1 MDDEAPP
8 APAPP
13 PGSTRQVRSVR
24 SGALTASA
32 QPADSAAPGTP
43 GTVVPVSSV
52 TLPLPTGPRA
62 AVPVQGGRA
71 RRRMPGVAPVSLASA
86 AVLVPWIVYLTRSL
100 PRTYL
105 LTGWSSAWVGFD
117 LLLTGALATTGLLAR
132 RHHPLWPS
140 AAFASAALLVADAWF
155 DVMTSGTGGL
165 LVPVL
170 SAALLELPLAALLVA
185 RAVHA
190 VAPQPVTRTVA
201 SQEGATTEG

>member
-8 APAPP
+8 APAPG
-13 PGSTRQVRSVR
+13 PGSTRDVRTTR
-24 SGALTASA
+24 SRSLTVPA
-32 QPADSAAPGTP
+32 QPTDSAAPGMP
-43 GTVVPVSSV
+43 DIVVPVSTA
-52 TLPLPTGPRA
+52 TLPSPAGSRA
-62 AVPVQGGRA
+62 AVPVQGPA
-71 RRRMPGVAPVSLASA
+71 RRRVPGVAVVSLTSA

-117 LLLTGALATTGLLAR
+117 LLLTGAFATTGLLAR

-155 DVMTSGTGGL
+155 DVMTAGTGDL

-170 SAALLELPLAALLVA
+170 SAVLLELPLAALLVA

-190 VAPQPVTRTVA
+190 VVPQPVTRTTTRP
-201 SQEGATTEG
+201 EGATTER